1 MNLIAMVKR
10 EDNDQAS
17 SSRQKNIPKVT
28 TANVQSGHAPDILK
42 AQANQADL
50 SFTTLRII
58 SRPYHIVTLTCI
70 NICSNIIHI
79 I

>member
-10 EDNDQAS
+10 EDNDRAS

-42 AQANQADL
+42 AQVNQADL
-50 SFTTLRII
+50 TFMTFKLRII
-58 SRPYHIVTLTCI
+58 SRPYHIVILTCI
-70 NICSNIIHI
+70 SIL
-79 I
+79 